1 MNIKNRYQN
10 TIHVLQNVVNHLT
23 YAADDV
29 FVAIMYNKKIG
40 TLKITNDIIFLYCLS
55 FSLMYL
61 RSIIHIC
68 RHYGSKYYIG

>member
-10 TIHVLQNVVNHLT
+10 TIHVLQNIVNHLT
-23 YAADDV
+23 YSADDV
-29 FVAIMYNKKIG
+29 LVAIMYNKKID
-40 TLKITNDIIFLYCLS
+40 TLKITNDILFSSYLS

-61 RSIIHIC
+61 RIVIHIC